1 MGKVGKIII
10 GLAILYTI
18 PKIAFSVQANDE
30 KKKIKATYSEIANTA
45 QKSLPLKIDKNVT
58 LTSVF
63 FDGDNLTKYFI
74 VNNESLLDSSKKDTY
89 QIAAKNETCD
99 ANKTITKGDITVH
112 YIYTLISNPEKTL
125 ELTVTPDQC

>member
-10 GLAILYTI
+10 SLAILYTI
-18 PKIAFSVQANDE
+18 PKIAFSVLANDE

-45 QKSLPLKIDKNVT
+45 QKSLPLKIDDNVT

-63 FDGDNLTKYFI
+63 FDGDNLTKYFS

-89 QIAAKNETCD
+89 QIAAINETCD
-99 ANKTITKGDITVH
+99 TNKTITKGDITVH
-112 YIYTLISNPEKTL
+112 YIYTLSSNPEKTL